1 MTWRVIEVYEQDFQ
15 LLKDYNRPIQASYF
29 LINGKLTKL
38 NPNEGVE
45 VLSESGK
52 RLNAIYDAEVGVRKL
67 NDYNPQFSTSK
78 NRDLA
83 LLNDLL
89 SNPTVNTVI
98 IDGFFGTGKT
108 ANVMAHVVDYLQTA
122 EYPEVYLSKPHV
134 PVGKS
139 YGHLPGELEDKIH
152 HEFRSYYQYIDRFWE
167 KGMAETLI
175 RSAELPSGSL
185 AKKELGN
192 ITLEALPFEYLRGL
206 DIEEGWV
213 ILDETQNTDIQE
225 VATFISR
232 LNDSVKGIVIGD
244 MTSAQIDRKS
254 VRNPDYNGFEFLKR
268 TYADK
273 PYSGFV
279 QLNTRNHILRGN
291 RVRDLYDMISSLKQI

>member
-1 MTWRVIEVYEQDFQ
+1 MSWKVIEVTEMDFR
-15 LLKDYNRPIQASYF
+15 LLKEHNRPIEATHVE
-29 LINGKLTKL
+29 INGEVVRL
-38 NPNEGVE
+38 NPNEGIE
-45 VLSESGK
+45 VVSEIGN
-52 RLNAIYDAEVGVRKL
+52 RLNAIYDSQVGIRKI
-67 NDYNPQFSTSK
+67 NDYNPQYPTSK

-89 SNPTVNTVI
+89 SNPNVNTII

-108 ANVMAHVVDYLQTA
+108 ANVMAHVV
-122 EYPEVYLSKPHV
+122 EYMKTGDRPEVYMSKPHV
-134 PVGKS
+134 PVGKT

-152 HEFRSYYQYIDRFWE
+152 HEFRSYYQYIDRFMG
-167 KGMAETLI
+167 KGMADKLI
-175 RSAELPSGSL
+175 RLDELPNGSM
-185 AKKELGN
+185 AKKEIGD
-192 ITLEALPFEYLRGL
+192 ISLEALPFEYLRGL
-206 DIEEGWV
+206 DLEKGWV

-232 LNDSVKGIVIGD
+232 LNDPVKAVVIGD

-268 TYADK
+268 TYGDK

-291 RVRDLYDMISSLKQI
+291 RVRDLYDAISSYNQN